1 MKTIKRIDWEKEI
14 QKTEEIRMKGFRTS
28 IFGFVIAS
36 VFLLGASRINES
48 ASVFPALIM
57 IGCFLAATII
67 LIFTLRR
74 AAKVKK
80 IRDEEYEKFKEN
92 E

>member
-1 MKTIKRIDWEKEI
+1 MSKRKRVDWEKEL

-28 IFGFVIAS
+28 IFGFVIA
-36 VFLLGASRINES
+36 VLFIFGVSRINDS
-48 ASVFPALIM
+48 ASIFPLVIT

-67 LIFTLRR
+67 LVLTLKRR
-74 AAKVKK
+74 SQKLQET
-80 IRDEEYEKFKEN
+80 RSEENKES